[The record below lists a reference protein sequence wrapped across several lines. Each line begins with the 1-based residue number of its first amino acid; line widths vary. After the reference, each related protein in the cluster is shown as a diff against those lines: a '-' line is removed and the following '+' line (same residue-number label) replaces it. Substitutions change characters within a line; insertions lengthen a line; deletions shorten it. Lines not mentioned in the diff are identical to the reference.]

1 MADQLDSIISH
12 LSESVKEKSKHI
24 ENNFEKTD
32 WTKIEQLEKS
42 PFLNHNT
49 DDSRYA
55 QVNNAYSDLEKAVEL
70 NKLTDPFRM
79 QENKETRSATE
90 RSLVQTI
97 ARFTRQYSILQAY
110 SI

>member
-1 MADQLDSIISH
+1 MADQLDSILSH
-12 LSESVKEKSKHI
+12 LSESVKEKAKHI

-32 WTKIEQLEKS
+32 WTKIDQLDKY
-42 PFLNHNT
+42 PNLNRNT

-70 NKLTDPFRM
+70 NKLTDPFRV
-79 QENKETRSATE
+79 QENTEARSATE

-97 ARFTRQYSILQAY
+97 ARYARQYSILQA
-110 SI
+110 SCL